1 MVDFKYDFS
10 FLIKMIKFIFLPVV
24 AIVIL
29 TAFIIMIYS
38 KKIKQKDIKRYNY
51 LVEFWTTLLAIMVI
65 GALLAVTIGFS
76 ISLSE
81 SIKLYNLVKGN
92 EVIYYIVLA
101 TPLIPLLFLVIYI
114 YRMII
119 VLINKPKKQKKIEVE
134 EQEIIPEPNIVEKN
148 VSSDLGDKTEKDID
162 EESTKNDEIKS
173 EDEAFVPPIVLSNGM
188 TEVNQSEPNT
198 DNKESLRKDFE
209 KSEENNVETLD
220 SVDKKI
226 NKEEIEVL

>member
-1 MVDFKYDFS
+1 
-10 FLIKMIKFIFLPVV
+10 MIKFIFLPVV

>member
-10 FLIKMIKFIFLPVV
+10 FLIKMIKFVFLPVL

-38 KKIKQKDIKRYNY
+38 KKVKQKDIQRYNY

-81 SIKLYNLVKGN
+81 SIKLYNLVEGN

-119 VLINKPKKQKKIEVE
+119 VLINKPKKQRKIEVE
-134 EQEIIPEPNIVEKN
+134 EQEIIPEPSVIEKN
-148 VSSDLGDKTEKDID
+148 TSLVSDDKIDKDTTEGLD
-162 EESTKNDEIKS
+162 TNDEIKGG
-173 EDEAFVPPIVLSNGM
+173 DEEFVPPLVFSDNIA
-188 TEVNQSEPNT
+188 EVNQSEINT
-198 DNKESLRKDFE
+198 DSGEIPSKNFE
-209 KSEENNVETLD
+209 KIEEKNVETLD
-220 SVDKKI
+220 GVDEEE
-226 NKEEIEVL
+226 NNEEIEVL

>member
-1 MVDFKYDFS
+1 
-10 FLIKMIKFIFLPVV
+10 MIKFVFLPVL

-38 KKIKQKDIKRYNY
+38 KKVKQKDIQRYNY

-81 SIKLYNLVKGN
+81 SIKLYNLVEGN

-119 VLINKPKKQKKIEVE
+119 VLINKPKKQRKIEVE
-134 EQEIIPEPNIVEKN
+134 EQEIIPEPSVIEKN
-148 VSSDLGDKTEKDID
+148 TSLVSDDKIDKDTTEGLD
-162 EESTKNDEIKS
+162 TNDEIKGG
-173 EDEAFVPPIVLSNGM
+173 DEEFVPPLVFSDNIA
-188 TEVNQSEPNT
+188 EVNQSEINT
-198 DNKESLRKDFE
+198 DSGEIPSNNFE
-209 KSEENNVETLD
+209 KIEEKNVETLD
-220 SVDKKI
+220 GVDEEE
-226 NKEEIEVL
+226 NNEEIEVL

>member
-10 FLIKMIKFIFLPVV
+10 FLIKMIKFVFLPVL

-29 TAFIIMIYS
+29 TAFITMIYS
-38 KKIKQKDIKRYNY
+38 KKVKQKDIQRYNY

-81 SIKLYNLVKGN
+81 SIKLYNLVEGN

-119 VLINKPKKQKKIEVE
+119 VLINKPKKQRKIEVE
-134 EQEIIPEPNIVEKN
+134 EQEIIPEPSVIEKN
-148 VSSDLGDKTEKDID
+148 TSLVSDDKIDKDTTEGLD
-162 EESTKNDEIKS
+162 TNDEIKGG
-173 EDEAFVPPIVLSNGM
+173 DEEFVPPLVFSDNIA
-188 TEVNQSEPNT
+188 EVNQSEINT
-198 DNKESLRKDFE
+198 DSGEIPSKNFE
-209 KSEENNVETLD
+209 KIEEKNVETLD
-220 SVDKKI
+220 GVDEEE
-226 NKEEIEVL
+226 NNEEIEVL

>member
-10 FLIKMIKFIFLPVV
+10 FLIKMIKFVFLPVL

-38 KKIKQKDIKRYNY
+38 KKVKQKDIQRYNY

-81 SIKLYNLVKGN
+81 SIKLYNLVEGN

-119 VLINKPKKQKKIEVE
+119 VLINKPKKQRKIEVE
-134 EQEIIPEPNIVEKN
+134 EQEIIPEPSVIEKN
-148 VSSDLGDKTEKDID
+148 TSLVSDDKIDKDTTEGLD
-162 EESTKNDEIKS
+162 TNDEIKGV
-173 EDEAFVPPIVLSNGM
+173 DEEFVPPLVFSDNIA
-188 TEVNQSEPNT
+188 EVNQSEINT
-198 DNKESLRKDFE
+198 DSGEIPSKNFE
-209 KSEENNVETLD
+209 KIEEKNVETLD
-220 SVDKKI
+220 GVDEEE
-226 NKEEIEVL
+226 NNEEIEVL

>member
-10 FLIKMIKFIFLPVV
+10 FLIKMIKFVFLPVL

-38 KKIKQKDIKRYNY
+38 KKVKQKDIQRYNY

-81 SIKLYNLVKGN
+81 SIKLYNLVEEN

-119 VLINKPKKQKKIEVE
+119 VLINKPKKQRKIEVE
-134 EQEIIPEPNIVEKN
+134 EQEIIPEPSVIEKN
-148 VSSDLGDKTEKDID
+148 TSLVSDDKIDKDTTEGLD
-162 EESTKNDEIKS
+162 TNDEIKGG
-173 EDEAFVPPIVLSNGM
+173 DEEFVPPLVFSDNIA
-188 TEVNQSEPNT
+188 EVNQSEINT
-198 DNKESLRKDFE
+198 DSGEIPSNNFE
-209 KSEENNVETLD
+209 KIEEKNVETLD
-220 SVDKKI
+220 GVDEEE
-226 NKEEIEVL
+226 NNEEIEVL

>member
-10 FLIKMIKFIFLPVV
+10 FLIKMIKFVFLPVL

-38 KKIKQKDIKRYNY
+38 KKVKQKDIQRYNY

-81 SIKLYNLVKGN
+81 SIKLYNLVEEN

-119 VLINKPKKQKKIEVE
+119 VLINKPKKQRKIEVE
-134 EQEIIPEPNIVEKN
+134 EQEIIPEPSVIEKN
-148 VSSDLGDKTEKDID
+148 TSLVSDDKIDKDTTEGLD
-162 EESTKNDEIKS
+162 TNDEIKGG
-173 EDEAFVPPIVLSNGM
+173 DEEFVPPLVFSDNIA
-188 TEVNQSEPNT
+188 EVNQSEINT
-198 DNKESLRKDFE
+198 DSGEIPSKNFE
-209 KSEENNVETLD
+209 KIEEKNVETLD
-220 SVDKKI
+220 GVDEEE
-226 NKEEIEVL
+226 NNEEIEVL

>member
-10 FLIKMIKFIFLPVV
+10 FLIKMIKFVFLPVL

-38 KKIKQKDIKRYNY
+38 KKVKQKDIQRYNY

-81 SIKLYNLVKGN
+81 SIKLYNLVEGN

-119 VLINKPKKQKKIEVE
+119 VLINKPKKQRKIEVE
-134 EQEIIPEPNIVEKN
+134 EQEIIPEPSVIERNTSL
-148 VSSDLGDKTEKDID
+148 VSDDKIDKDTTEGLD
-162 EESTKNDEIKS
+162 TNDEIKGG
-173 EDEAFVPPIVLSNGM
+173 DEEFVPPLVFSDNIA
-188 TEVNQSEPNT
+188 EVNQSEINT
-198 DNKESLRKDFE
+198 DSGEIPSKNFE
-209 KSEENNVETLD
+209 KIEEKNVETLD
-220 SVDKKI
+220 GVDEEE
-226 NKEEIEVL
+226 NNEEIEVL

>member
-1 MVDFKYDFS
+1 MVDVKYDFS
-10 FLIKMIKFIFLPVV
+10 FLIKMIKFVFLPVL

-38 KKIKQKDIKRYNY
+38 KKVKQKDIQRYNY

-81 SIKLYNLVKGN
+81 SIKLYNLVEEN

-119 VLINKPKKQKKIEVE
+119 VLINKPKKQRKIEVE
-134 EQEIIPEPNIVEKN
+134 EQEIIPEPSVIEKN
-148 VSSDLGDKTEKDID
+148 TSLVSDDKIDKDTTEGLD
-162 EESTKNDEIKS
+162 TNDEIKGG
-173 EDEAFVPPIVLSNGM
+173 DEEFVPPLVFSDNIA
-188 TEVNQSEPNT
+188 EVNQSEINT
-198 DNKESLRKDFE
+198 DSGEIPSKNFE
-209 KSEENNVETLD
+209 KIEEKNVETLD
-220 SVDKKI
+220 GVDEEE
-226 NKEEIEVL
+226 NNEEIEVL

>member
-10 FLIKMIKFIFLPVV
+10 FLIKMIKFVFLPVL

-38 KKIKQKDIKRYNY
+38 KKVKQKDIQRYNY

-81 SIKLYNLVKGN
+81 SIKLYNLVEGN

-148 VSSDLGDKTEKDID
+148 VSSDLGDITEKDID
-162 EESTKNDEIKS
+162 EESAKNDEIKS
-173 EDEAFVPPIVLSNGM
+173 EDEEFVPPLVFSDNIA
-188 TEVNQSEPNT
+188 EVNQSEINT
-198 DNKESLRKDFE
+198 DSGEIPSKNFE
-209 KSEENNVETLD
+209 KIEEKNVETLD
-220 SVDKKI
+220 GVDEEE
-226 NKEEIEVL
+226 NNEEIEVL

>member
-10 FLIKMIKFIFLPVV
+10 FLIKMIKFVFLPVL

-38 KKIKQKDIKRYNY
+38 KKVKQKDIQRYNY

-81 SIKLYNLVKGN
+81 SIKLYNLVEGN

-119 VLINKPKKQKKIEVE
+119 VLINKPKKQRKIEVE
-134 EQEIIPEPNIVEKN
+134 EQEIIPEPSVIEKN
-148 VSSDLGDKTEKDID
+148 TSLVSDDKIDKDTTEGLD
-162 EESTKNDEIKS
+162 TNDEIKGG
-173 EDEAFVPPIVLSNGM
+173 DEEFVPPLVFSDNIA
-188 TEVNQSEPNT
+188 EVNQSEINT
-198 DNKESLRKDFE
+198 DSGEIPSNNFE
-209 KSEENNVETLD
+209 KIEEKNVETLD
-220 SVDKKI
+220 GVDEEE
-226 NKEEIEVL
+226 NNEEIEVL

>member
-10 FLIKMIKFIFLPVV
+10 FLIKMIKFVFLPVL

-38 KKIKQKDIKRYNY
+38 KKVKQKDIQRYNY

-81 SIKLYNLVKGN
+81 SIKLYNLVEGN

-119 VLINKPKKQKKIEVE
+119 VLINKPKKQRKIEVE
-134 EQEIIPEPNIVEKN
+134 EQEIIPEPSVIERNTSL
-148 VSSDLGDKTEKDID
+148 VSDDKIDKDTTEGLD
-162 EESTKNDEIKS
+162 TNDEIKGG
-173 EDEAFVPPIVLSNGM
+173 DEEFVPPLVFSDNIA
-188 TEVNQSEPNT
+188 EVNQSEINT
-198 DNKESLRKDFE
+198 DSGEIPSNNFE
-209 KSEENNVETLD
+209 KIEEKNVETLD
-220 SVDKKI
+220 GVDEEE
-226 NKEEIEVL
+226 NNEEIEVL

>member
-10 FLIKMIKFIFLPVV
+10 FLIKMIKFVFLPVL

-38 KKIKQKDIKRYNY
+38 KKVKQKDIQRYNY

-81 SIKLYNLVKGN
+81 SIKLYNLVEEN

-119 VLINKPKKQKKIEVE
+119 VLINKPKKQRKIEVE
-134 EQEIIPEPNIVEKN
+134 EQEIIPEPSVIEKN
-148 VSSDLGDKTEKDID
+148 TSLVSDDKIDKDTTEGLD
-162 EESTKNDEIKS
+162 TNDEIKGV
-173 EDEAFVPPIVLSNGM
+173 DEEFVPPLVFSDNIA
-188 TEVNQSEPNT
+188 EVNQSEINT
-198 DNKESLRKDFE
+198 DSGEIPSKNFE
-209 KSEENNVETLD
+209 KIEEKNVETLD
-220 SVDKKI
+220 GVDEEE
-226 NKEEIEVL
+226 NNEEIEVL

>member
-10 FLIKMIKFIFLPVV
+10 FLIKMIKFVFLPVL

-38 KKIKQKDIKRYNY
+38 KKVKQKDIQRYNY

-81 SIKLYNLVKGN
+81 SIKLYNLVEGN

-119 VLINKPKKQKKIEVE
+119 VLINKPKKQRKIEVE
-134 EQEIIPEPNIVEKN
+134 EQEIIPEPSVIERNTSL
-148 VSSDLGDKTEKDID
+148 VSDDKIDKDTTEGLD
-162 EESTKNDEIKS
+162 TNDEIKGV
-173 EDEAFVPPIVLSNGM
+173 DEEFVPPLVFSDNIA
-188 TEVNQSEPNT
+188 EVNQSEINT
-198 DNKESLRKDFE
+198 DSGEIPRKNYE
-209 KSEENNVETLD
+209 KIEEKNVETLD
-220 SVDKKI
+220 GVDEEE
-226 NKEEIEVL
+226 NNEEIEVL

>member
-1 MVDFKYDFS
+1 MEDFKYDFS
-10 FLIKMIKFIFLPVV
+10 FLITMIKFVFLPVL

-38 KKIKQKDIKRYNY
+38 KKVKQKDIQRYNY

-81 SIKLYNLVKGN
+81 SIKLYNLVEGN

-119 VLINKPKKQKKIEVE
+119 VLINKPKKQRKIEVE
-134 EQEIIPEPNIVEKN
+134 EQEIIPEPSVIEKN
-148 VSSDLGDKTEKDID
+148 TSLVSDDKIDKDTTEGLD
-162 EESTKNDEIKS
+162 TNDEIKGG
-173 EDEAFVPPIVLSNGM
+173 DEEFVPPLVFSDNIA
-188 TEVNQSEPNT
+188 EVNQSEINT
-198 DNKESLRKDFE
+198 DSGEIPS
-209 KSEENNVETLD
+209 NNF
-220 SVDKKI
+220 
-226 NKEEIEVL
+226 

>member
-10 FLIKMIKFIFLPVV
+10 FLIKMIKFVFLPVL

-38 KKIKQKDIKRYNY
+38 KKVKQKDIQRYNY

-81 SIKLYNLVKGN
+81 SIKLYNLVEGN
-92 EVIYYIVLA
+92 EVIYYIVSA

-119 VLINKPKKQKKIEVE
+119 VLINKPKKQRKIEVE
-134 EQEIIPEPNIVEKN
+134 EQEIIPEPSVIEKN
-148 VSSDLGDKTEKDID
+148 TSLVSDDKIDKDTTEGLD
-162 EESTKNDEIKS
+162 TNDEIKGG
-173 EDEAFVPPIVLSNGM
+173 DEEFVPPLVFSDNIA
-188 TEVNQSEPNT
+188 EVNQSEINT
-198 DNKESLRKDFE
+198 DSGEIPSNNFE
-209 KSEENNVETLD
+209 KIEEKNVETLD
-220 SVDKKI
+220 GVDEEE
-226 NKEEIEVL
+226 NNEEIEVL

>member
-10 FLIKMIKFIFLPVV
+10 FLIKMIKFVFLPVL

-38 KKIKQKDIKRYNY
+38 KKVKQKDIQRYNY

-81 SIKLYNLVKGN
+81 SIKLYNLVEGN

-119 VLINKPKKQKKIEVE
+119 VLINKPKKQRKIEVE
-134 EQEIIPEPNIVEKN
+134 EQEIIPEPSVIEKN
-148 VSSDLGDKTEKDID
+148 TPLVSDDKIDKDTTEGLD
-162 EESTKNDEIKS
+162 TNDEIKGV
-173 EDEAFVPPIVLSNGM
+173 DEEFVPPLVFSDNIA
-188 TEVNQSEPNT
+188 EVNQSEINT
-198 DNKESLRKDFE
+198 DSGEIPRKNYE
-209 KSEENNVETLD
+209 KIEEKNVETLD
-220 SVDKKI
+220 GVDEEE
-226 NKEEIEVL
+226 NNEEIEVL

>member
-10 FLIKMIKFIFLPVV
+10 FLIKMIKFVFLPVL

-38 KKIKQKDIKRYNY
+38 KKVKQKDIQRYNY

-81 SIKLYNLVKGN
+81 SIKLYNLVEGN

-119 VLINKPKKQKKIEVE
+119 VLINKPKKQRKIEVE
-134 EQEIIPEPNIVEKN
+134 EQEIIPEPSVIEKN
-148 VSSDLGDKTEKDID
+148 TSLVSDDKIDKDTTEGLD
-162 EESTKNDEIKS
+162 TNDEIKGV
-173 EDEAFVPPIVLSNGM
+173 DEEFVPPLVFSDNIA
-188 TEVNQSEPNT
+188 EVNQSEINT
-198 DNKESLRKDFE
+198 DSGEIPRKNYE
-209 KSEENNVETLD
+209 KIEEKNVETLD
-220 SVDKKI
+220 GVDEEE
-226 NKEEIEVL
+226 NNEEIEVL